1 MRVRGRKDLPLLPRA
16 VGEGPWLGVGW
27 WLFGQAIK
35 RK

>member
-1 MRVRGRKDLPLLPRA
+1 MRVRGRKDLPFLLRA
-16 VGEGPWLGVGW
+16 VGEGPWLGR